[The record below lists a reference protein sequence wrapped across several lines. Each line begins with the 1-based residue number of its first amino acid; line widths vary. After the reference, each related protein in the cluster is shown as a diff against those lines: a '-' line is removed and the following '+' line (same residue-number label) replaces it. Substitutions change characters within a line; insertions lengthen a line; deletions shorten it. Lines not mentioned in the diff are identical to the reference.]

1 MLRMRRTIGR
11 NVQGEVWIERKEL
24 TGSERRE
31 YKRLGA
37 RKTKKETDCFGARTA
52 A

>member
-1 MLRMRRTIGR
+1 MCK
-11 NVQGEVWIERKEL
+11 GEVWIERKEL

-37 RKTKKETDCFGARTA
+37 RKTKKKLIVSEHERLLE
-52 A
+52 